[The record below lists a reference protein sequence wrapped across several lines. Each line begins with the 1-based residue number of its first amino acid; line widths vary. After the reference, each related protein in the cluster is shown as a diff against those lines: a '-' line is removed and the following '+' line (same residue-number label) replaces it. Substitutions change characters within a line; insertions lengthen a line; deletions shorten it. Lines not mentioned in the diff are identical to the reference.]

1 MFTVRVA
8 GPGKTAWRVTVR
20 ADDPAAARAVLSAR
34 GHTVLGVEAGRLPR
48 PRPRRRP
55 PKACSNC
62 AYDLRG
68 LPAGDCFEVVCPEC
82 GVTNLPPAWPR
93 TDWNDRARRW
103 SMFALLTKTLIIV
116 VITAVVLLWLLR

>member
-1 MFTVRVA
+1 MFMVRVA
-8 GPGKTAWRVTVR
+8 GPGKTSWRVAVR
-20 ADDPAAARAVLSAR
+20 ADDPAAAGAVLAAR
-34 GHTVLGVEAGRLPR
+34 GHTVLGVEAGRLER

-55 PKACSNC
+55 AKVCSNC

-82 GVTNLPPAWPR
+82 GVTNLTPEHPR
-93 TDWNDRARRW
+93 TGRNDGARHWRT
-103 SMFALLTKTLIIV
+103 FALLSKTLVIV